1 MSDDWTVRVENV
13 WRKFGA
19 SAQGTMKYGVIDSAR
34 RIFGGKKDSEHLRG
48 DEFWA
53 LQDVSFELRR
63 GEALGIMGVNG
74 SGKTTL
80 LRILNGTYS
89 PDRGRITLRGRV
101 GSLIA
106 AGAGFSPMLSGR
118 ENIHIN
124 GLLLGLSPAE
134 IRRRFDEI
142 VSFAGLEDF
151 IDMPVRNY
159 SSGMTVRLGFS
170 IATNSVPDILLVD
183 EVLAVGDLAFQKRCF
198 DRMLS
203 IRRQGATIIL
213 VSHSVGAVWS
223 MCDTGLFLNK
233 GLPSGKI
240 AVEELGRLYDVQNF
254 RNAAAQS
261 GRNSAAQDRQGPVA
275 VIDQAEVDEDDVE
288 AALSA
293 MPREHGG
300 SVYGGTGDALIRKVR
315 VCDAKEWSDR
325 GEFEFGEAIGLEMD
339 VHVANPIAD
348 AMFRYTIDAA
358 HYRFICNF
366 DSSYDAGVGLVD
378 LKPGRYRVRT
388 VIAAPRFAPGSYDI
402 NANICQKSFEGHIYF
417 RHKAAPFVVRPATDR
432 FFYDSGSPAVVHFDA
447 EFFMVSESEISDTVT
462 ARPKL
467 DNVPG

>member
-1 MSDDWTVRVENV
+1 MSDDWTVRVEGV

-19 SAQGTMKYGVIDSAR
+19 SAQGSMKYGVIDSAR
-34 RIFGGKKDSEHLRG
+34 RLLGGKKDSEHLRQG
-48 DEFWA
+48 EFWA

-89 PDRGRITLRGRV
+89 PDRGKVTLRGRV

-124 GLLLGLSPAE
+124 GLLLGLTPAE

-142 VSFAGLEDF
+142 VSFAGLEEF

-170 IATNSVPDILLVD
+170 IATNSIPDILLVD

-198 DRMLS
+198 DRMMS
-203 IRRQGATIIL
+203 IRREGTTIIL
-213 VSHSVGAVWS
+213 VSHSVGAVWA
-223 MCDTGLFLNK
+223 MCDHGLFLNK
-233 GLPSGKI
+233 GVASGKI
-240 AVEELGRLYDVQNF
+240 AVTDVGRLYDLQNF
-254 RNAAAQS
+254 KDAAAQS
-261 GRNSAAQDRQGPVA
+261 RKEAEARQHEA
-275 VIDQAEVDEDDVE
+275 HAETASENASSSLEE
-288 AALSA
+288 ALANL
-293 MPREHGG
+293 PREHG
-300 SVYGGTGDALIRKVR
+300 SVDGGTGDALITRIR
-315 VCDAKEWSDR
+315 VCDAANWSDR
-325 GEFEFGEAIGLEMD
+325 AEFDFGESIGLEMD
-339 VHVANPIAD
+339 IHVVNPIAD
-348 AMFRYTIDAA
+348 AIFRYTIDAA

-366 DSSYDAGVGLVD
+366 DSSYDPGIGLAD
-378 LKPGRYRVRT
+378 LSPGDYKVRT
-388 VIAAPRFAPGSYDI
+388 TIRGPRFAPGSYDV
-402 NANICQKSFEGHIYF
+402 NANICQKSFEGHIFF
-417 RHKAAPFVVRPATDR
+417 RHKAAPFVVRPAADR

-447 EFFMVSESEISDTVT
+447 EFQFAREAAELRSISKALPD
-462 ARPKL
+462 L
-467 DNVPG
+467 G